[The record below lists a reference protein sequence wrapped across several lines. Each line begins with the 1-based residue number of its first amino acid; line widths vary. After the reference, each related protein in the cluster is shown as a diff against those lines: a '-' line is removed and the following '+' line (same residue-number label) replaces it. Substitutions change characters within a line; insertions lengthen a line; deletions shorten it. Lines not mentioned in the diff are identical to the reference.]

1 MSANHSIEKLTQ
13 ILAETNPNLSVQK
26 ARTWI
31 ELLWSDFES
40 TYAKAGYDYRG
51 AEYTEKIIQQWIT
64 SFGDKIHEFAG
75 RNPKYAHLLDESDDE
90 KVQ

>member
-1 MSANHSIEKLTQ
+1 MDVTPIIERLTEQ
-13 ILAETNPNLSVQK
+13 LLGKNQNLSEHK

-51 AEYTEKIIQQWIT
+51 AEYTERIIIQWIE
-64 SFGDKIHEFAG
+64 SYGDKIHEFAG
-75 RNPKYAHLLDESDDE
+75 RNPKYSHLLEGN
-90 KVQ
+90 